1 MQPCSAYIALVVF
14 TLLCLQN
21 GFTVFFPSRWSAS
34 SFLTAYVRIPIFVV
48 IYLAHWMV
56 FGHDE
61 WVWNPEEVDMQTGL
75 EEVIECEKPL
85 EENLPLSFTF
95 DGKLS

>member
-1 MQPCSAYIALVVF
+1 
-14 TLLCLQN
+14 
-21 GFTVFFPSRWSAS
+21 
-34 SFLTAYVRIPIFVV
+34 
-48 IYLAHWMV
+48 
-56 FGHDE
+56 
-61 WVWNPEEVDMQTGL
+61 MQTGL